1 MRLRPSARAGPRC
14 AAGAAVTPR
23 DVAVFVPNLI
33 TYARAA
39 LLLGVPALDAA
50 SRPLAA
56 AALYAASAALDGLD
70 GAAAR
75 ALGQATRFGAF
86 ADVAADN
93 AGRALLWALA
103 AANGGAPAALAALA
117 PALEGLT
124 FAASQAATSPEWK
137 AQAFAAVQPSSFVAF
152 LSRNA
157 FRTPQGCA
165 LMAGLHFAPLA
176 LYLRPAAAA
185 GGWAGAV
192 WWRAALAALV
202 AARLAAAA
210 LELWLL
216 RRHAAALL
224 HADAADR
231 A

>member
-1 MRLRPSARAGPRC
+1 MPRRKPRGSACLPCAVLR
-14 AAGAAVTPR
+14 PR
-23 DVAVFVPNLI
+23 DVALWVPNLV

-50 SRPLAA
+50 QRPLAA
-56 AALYAASAALDGLD
+56 AALYTAAAALDAVD

-75 ALGQATRFGAF
+75 ALGQGSRFGAF
-86 ADVAADN
+86 ADVAVDN

-103 AANGGAPAALAALA
+103 AANGGAPAALAAAA

-124 FAASQAATSPEWK
+124 FAATQAATSAEWK
-137 AQAFAAVQPSSFVAF
+137 SAAFAAAPPSGLVAF
-152 LSRNA
+152 LARNA
-157 FRTPQGCA
+157 FRTPQGVA

-176 LYLRPAAAA
+176 MYLRPAAEA
-185 GGWAGAV
+185 GGWASSSA
-192 WWRAALAALV
+192 WRMLV
-202 AARLAAAA
+202 AGLLAARLAAAA

-216 RRHAAALL
+216 RRHAGTLL
-224 HADAADR
+224 QADAADR